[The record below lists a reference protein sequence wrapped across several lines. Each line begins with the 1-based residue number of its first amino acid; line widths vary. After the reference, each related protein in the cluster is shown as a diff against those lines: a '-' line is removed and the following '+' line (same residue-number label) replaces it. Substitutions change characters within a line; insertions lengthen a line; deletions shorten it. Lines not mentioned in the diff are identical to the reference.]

1 LDENLKIAIIET
13 LDLLVLGNLQ
23 ICKFLEI
30 WIKMLCSIYHQY
42 LAMDRRHA
50 YESCGKKIV
59 QKRVE
64 VNE

>member
-1 LDENLKIAIIET
+1 MKILKIAIVET

-23 ICKFLEI
+23 NCKFLKI
-30 WIKMLCSIYHQY
+30 WIKMLCSIYHKY
-42 LAMDRRHA
+42 LVVDRRHA
-50 YESCGKKIV
+50 YESCGKKKF